1 MEHSGG
7 LKLRID
13 GLSSELLKLLSGE
26 LKETVS
32 RKGSAARKVHKFEG
46 ISVEITEEL
55 SSLEPE
61 KVSRER
67 IEEIKRAIKEGRY
80 EVNPHKISEAI
91 IREFLGE

>member
-1 MEHSGG
+1 
-7 LKLRID
+7 LRIN

-32 RKGSAARKVHKFEG
+32 RKSSAAKKVHKFEG

-61 KVSRER
+61 KVSREKV
-67 IEEIKRAIKEGRY
+67 EEIKRAIKEGRY

>member
-1 MEHSGG
+1 M
-7 LKLRID
+7 RIN

-32 RKGSAARKVHKFEG
+32 RKGSTAKKVHKFEG

-61 KVSRER
+61 KVSREKV
-67 IEEIKRAIKEGRY
+67 EEIKRAIREGRY

-91 IREFLGE
+91 IKEFFGE